1 MNTSTYKTQ
10 PDIPA
15 NITPQKQA
23 SQPGKQSEMNP
34 LPVTD
39 NPNSHGCG
47 RLNGRVV
54 LITGGDSGIGEAVA
68 IACAKEGADI
78 AIVYLMENQDAQKA
92 KASVEA
98 HDRRCLLIRQDL
110 RTEQGAV
117 DAVKKVM
124 AEFGSISVLINNI
137 AVQYPQNSL
146 LDITA
151 HQLEDT
157 FATNVFSAFYMT
169 KAALPHFQQGASII
183 NTASVTFYGSET
195 LIDYSATKGALVS
208 FTRSMALNLS
218 KLGIRVNAVAPGP
231 TWTPLIPASFS
242 PEKVG
247 EFGKDVPLGRPAQ
260 PFELAPA
267 YVYLASD
274 DSAYMSGQVL
284 HVNGGKIMA
293 S

>member
-10 PDIPA
+10 PDTPA
-15 NITPQKQA
+15 GAPAQKQN
-23 SQPGKQSEMNP
+23 SQPGDQSQMTP
-34 LPVTD
+34 HPVMENTATQ
-39 NPNSHGCG
+39 GCQK
-47 RLNGRVV
+47 LAGRVV

-68 IACAKEGADI
+68 IACAKEGADV
-78 AIVYLMENQDAQKA
+78 AIVYLSETEDAKNAQS
-92 KASVEA
+92 SVEA
-98 HDRRCLLIRQDL
+98 HGRRCLLIQQDL
-110 RTEQGAV
+110 RQEQGAAQ
-117 DAVKKVM
+117 AVGHVLT
-124 AEFGSISVLINNI
+124 EFGSLSVLVNNI
-137 AVQYPQNSL
+137 AVQFPQNSL

-151 HQLEDT
+151 EQLQNT
-157 FATNVFSAFYMT
+157 FETNVFSAFYMT
-169 KAALPHFQQGASII
+169 KAALPHLAQGASII
-183 NTASVTFYGSET
+183 NTTSVTFYGSED

-208 FTRSMALNLS
+208 FTRSAALNLA

-242 PEKVG
+242 PEDVEK
-247 EFGKDVPLGRPAQ
+247 FGKNLPLGRPAQ

-274 DSAYMSGQVL
+274 DSAFMTGQVL